1 MNKKIYVID
10 RNGRMHP
17 IELDPSLF
25 INDIAIADSE
35 QAETLLKTLFAERQD
50 IVFKTNA
57 HLKVF
62 DSAGLIGFQIVPDY
76 E

>member
-10 RNGRMHP
+10 RNGRMHL
-17 IELDPSLF
+17 IEMDPSLT
-25 INDIAIADSE
+25 INDVVISNPI
-35 QAETLLKTLFAERQD
+35 QAENELKNLFATRQD
-50 IVFKTNA
+50 IIFKTNT

-62 DSAGLIGFQIVPDY
+62 DSNGLIGYQIVPDY

>member
-10 RNGRMHP
+10 RNGRMHL

-25 INDIAIADSE
+25 INDIAIADPE
-35 QAETLLKTLFAERQD
+35 QAETLLKNLFAERQD
-50 IVFKTNA
+50 IVFKTNT

-62 DSAGLIGFQIVPDY
+62 DSAGLIGFQIVPGH